1 MRLLLDTHA
10 FVWLLA
16 GDERLV
22 HTARASIERAAS
34 LQLSA
39 ASVWEG
45 EIKRAAGRLIAPPLV
60 EAAERAHI
68 EVLAITA
75 EHATAAGHLPLHH
88 RDPFDR
94 MLVAQARIE
103 TLVLVTKDAVLGR
116 YGVPVTW

>member
-22 HTARASIERAAS
+22 PTARASIEQATS

-45 EIKRAAGRLIAPPLV
+45 EIKRATGRLTAPPLV
-60 EAAERAHI
+60 EAAARAHI
-68 EVLAITA
+68 EVLQITG
-75 EHATAAGHLPLHH
+75 EHAAAAAHLPLHH

-94 MLVAQARIE
+94 MLIAQTRLE

>member
-22 HTARASIERAAS
+22 PTARAAIERADS

-45 EIKRAAGRLIAPPLV
+45 EIKRAAGRLTAPPFV

-68 EVLAITA
+68 ELLPITA
-75 EHATAAGHLPLHH
+75 EHATAAAHLELHH

-94 MLVAQARIE
+94 MLIAQARLE